1 MGSVQTQ
8 ELVIFSDN
16 SVLSKEL
23 CSGGSHNL
31 ITITSSP
38 SNSPF
43 WLINALVESKI
54 TGSPHSLSGASQPAP
69 HGTSSDLPVTIG
81 SFIHN
86 GRQFT
91 DVLKKLKIDA
101 NSYRVVDL
109 LTDFVAKNIGKP
121 RAKVLSELLDA
132 FTEAPS
138 SMIVLEQPEIL
149 LTLLDGLT
157 SDELH
162 RKFILPLMTKCGI
175 LLISTNI
182 CYSLDGDNR
191 DSVQFARFASGCLYK
206 SIAVLSL
213 RPLETGRATDVTGSL
228 RITRGGTS
236 STQISCHVVENEYLY
251 LNQRDSTKLFYR

>member
-16 SVLSKEL
+16 SVVSKEL
-23 CSGGSHNL
+23 SSGEGHNL

-54 TGSPHSLSGASQPAP
+54 TGGASSQ
-69 HGTSSDLPVTIG
+69 HVQRGTPSDLPVTIG

-91 DVLKKLKIDA
+91 DVLKKAKIDA
-101 NSYRVVDL
+101 NSYRVIDL
-109 LTDFVAKNIGKP
+109 LTDFVVKNIGKP
-121 RAKVLSELLDA
+121 RSKVLSELLDA
-132 FTEAPS
+132 FTEVPS

-149 LTLLDGLT
+149 LTLLEGLT

-162 RKFILPLMTKCGI
+162 RKFILPLMAKCGI
-175 LLISTNI
+175 LLISTNV

-191 DSVQFARFASGCLYK
+191 DSVQLARFASGCLYK
-206 SIAVLSL
+206 SLAVLSL
-213 RPLETGRATDVTGSL
+213 RPLETGRAKDVTGSL
-228 RITRGGTS
+228 RITRGGAS
-236 STQISCHVVENEYLY
+236 STHISCHVVENEYLY
-251 LNQRDSTKLFYR
+251 LCQRDNTKLFYR